1 MDVIRTSPLQ
11 CVAVVTVK
19 NVDDTAHCIF
29 CVFFMRTYVRN
40 LFLISVSAIAEG
52 FFSPEITVYYYFSS
66 GSLIS
71 NIFPSWL

>member
-1 MDVIRTSPLQ
+1 MRMDIIRTSPLQ

-40 LFLISVSAIAEG
+40 LFLISVSAIDE
-52 FFSPEITVYYYFSS
+52 FFFPQNN
-66 GSLIS
+66 SLLLFFFREFGI
-71 NIFPSWL
+71 